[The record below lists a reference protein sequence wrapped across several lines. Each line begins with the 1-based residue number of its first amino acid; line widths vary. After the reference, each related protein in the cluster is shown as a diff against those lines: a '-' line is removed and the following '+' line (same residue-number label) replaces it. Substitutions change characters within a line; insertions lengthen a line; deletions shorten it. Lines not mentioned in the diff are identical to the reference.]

1 MNHRQPQCHPPAGKR
16 GQLVFGQVCQLEM
29 SPTPGAVVW
38 VTPFSFV
45 SLEWEAQDSFGTT
58 WLFEVSNLCPYAQ
71 ACFTDPRGPWDPHL
85 LPLSFQKEAEG
96 WLRAVAL
103 QSPGAFPWV
112 RGACAVLQGGMAALP
127 GPWMTC
133 VDLCHPLETG
143 PPDLRG
149 KGPWGVGKEGSGLRQ
164 ETQCRPQGPAVE
176 LLGSCRADHR
186 LYLVRVPAMEVPRF
200 H

>member
-1 MNHRQPQCHPPAGKR
+1 M
-16 GQLVFGQVCQLEM
+16 
-29 SPTPGAVVW
+29 
-38 VTPFSFV
+38 

-149 KGPWGVGKEGSGLRQ
+149 KGPWGVGKEGSGLCQ

-176 LLGSCRADHR
+176 LLGSCRADYR